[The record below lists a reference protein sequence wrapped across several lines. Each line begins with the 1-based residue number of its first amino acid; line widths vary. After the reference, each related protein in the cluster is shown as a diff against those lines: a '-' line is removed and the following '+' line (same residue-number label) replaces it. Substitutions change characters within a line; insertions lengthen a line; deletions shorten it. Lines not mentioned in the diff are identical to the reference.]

1 MVKRTGRR
9 QMKGLGGGCS
19 VWGDSGVG
27 AWLVPVGPASGGVS
41 CIGVCDV
48 AIRKRGESNN
58 GLGGRQGEWERVAR
72 WPPVLTQ
79 RAREG
84 RAGYPLLHN
93 VQRVMTRAVGGHL
106 ATCLVI

>member
-27 AWLVPVGPASGGVS
+27 AWLVPVGAASGGAS
-41 CIGVCDV
+41 CSGVCDV

-58 GLGGRQGEWERVAR
+58 GLGGSQGEWERVPGLPLVLPERAHQTVLAR
-72 WPPVLTQ
+72 RPQ
-79 RAREG
+79 
-84 RAGYPLLHN
+84 
-93 VQRVMTRAVGGHL
+93 
-106 ATCLVI
+106 